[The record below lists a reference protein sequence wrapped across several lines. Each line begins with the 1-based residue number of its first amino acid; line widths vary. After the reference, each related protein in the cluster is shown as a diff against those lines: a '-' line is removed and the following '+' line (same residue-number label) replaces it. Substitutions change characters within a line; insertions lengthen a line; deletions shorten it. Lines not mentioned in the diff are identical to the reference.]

1 LNKDF
6 LMMIYIG
13 REKIAIKNKKNKV
26 LIEKNTNDS
35 AKDNKLKTKRS
46 KTNPTSKANI
56 KDKIFFI
63 ITS

>member
-1 LNKDF
+1 
-6 LMMIYIG
+6 MMIYMG

-26 LIEKNTNDS
+26 LIEKNTNDR
-35 AKDNKLKTKRS
+35 AKDNKLKTKRA
-46 KTNPTSKANI
+46 KTNPTNKANI